1 MSLGGGPSVLDPFP
15 RRPPGMSREAYAMLL
30 AKYRAAM
37 ARLEASA
44 AIASGRAEKH
54 RRALQAAA

>member
-1 MSLGGGPSVLDPFP
+1 MLDPFP